1 MPELAPAPESAAAAA
16 PAPMRCVHA
25 VVSAVRRVSPG
36 FARVTLASPDMDRL
50 GSGGPFLDCR
60 IKLVFGAAAGFRLG
74 SGPVEGAHWYTQW
87 RSLPPERRGAMR
99 TFTILASR
107 PGEIDVDF
115 ALHDPSS
122 ERVTQCG
129 IGPAAAWVHAA
140 QPGDRLEIIGPNREF
155 WEPSGRL
162 SAGTEFLPGAAR
174 KIALI
179 GDATALPAIES
190 ILRDWD
196 LAARPGAEA
205 LVVIEVGSAEDRR
218 PIERRGAV
226 VHWVITDRAPG
237 RALADAAPGLLD
249 AWTGRAPGADRPA
262 EDMVSDPGPD
272 ELLWDTGTDDTGAGD
287 TGAVDT
293 GAGDTVSAAPAGG
306 SYVWVAGEQNAVKQI
321 RRHCIGELGLDRRS
335 VAFMGY
341 WRLGQAQTA

>member
-1 MPELAPAPESAAAAA
+1 
-16 PAPMRCVHA
+16 MRCVHA
-25 VVSAVRRVSPG
+25 EVSAVRRVSPG
-36 FARVTLASPDMDRL
+36 FARVTLTAPDMDLL

-60 IKLVFGAAAGFRLG
+60 IKLVFGAAAGFRLE
-74 SGPVEGAHWYTQW
+74 SGPVEGVRWYTEW
-87 RSLPPERRGAMR
+87 RALPAESRGAMR
-99 TFTILASR
+99 TFSILASR
-107 PGEIDVDF
+107 PGEIDVDV
-115 ALHDPSS
+115 ALHDPYS
-122 ERVTQCG
+122 ERFTQCG

-140 QPGDRLEIIGPNREF
+140 RPGDRLEIIGPNREF

-162 SAGTEFLPGAAR
+162 AAGTEFQPGAAR
-174 KIALI
+174 KIALL

-205 LVVIEVGSAEDRR
+205 LVVVEVGSAEDRR
-218 PIERRGAV
+218 PIERPGVV

-249 AWTGRAPGADRPA
+249 AWIGRAPGADRPA
-262 EDMVSDPGPD
+262 EGAIADPGPG
-272 ELLWDTGTDDTGAGD
+272 ELLWDTGTRDTGTSDAG
-287 TGAVDT
+287 
-293 GAGDTVSAAPAGG
+293 PAGE

-321 RRHCIGELGLDRRS
+321 RRHCVGELGLDRRS

-341 WRLGQAQTA
+341 WKLGQAQAA